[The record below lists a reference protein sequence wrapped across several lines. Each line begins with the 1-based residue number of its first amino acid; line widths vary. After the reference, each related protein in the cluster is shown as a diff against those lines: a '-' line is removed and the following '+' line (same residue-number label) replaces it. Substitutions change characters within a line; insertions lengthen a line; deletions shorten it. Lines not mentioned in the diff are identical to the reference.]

1 MEQARLLIAIVLS
14 FLVFLVWDF
23 FFVEKTPV
31 PGPDQP
37 GQTEQKPAEEEPYVS
52 KTEPYEGPSAETG
65 ISETDIPEYPAIS
78 DTAARPPRMITVKS
92 PFYTVQ
98 ISEKDAMFKSF
109 VLNDYRETVEK
120 DSPFKEMLTPTLLTP
135 RAGLANKSVP
145 GLESAVFSAD
155 TDTDTLMV
163 SDQPKTLSFSWDG
176 PGGVVLEKSY
186 RFSPETYMIGL
197 TVKIK
202 NGSAQAIQDK
212 LTLSLAKAVT
222 ENQNAYGFQGPSA
235 LINDGLNQVKIKNI
249 EDKGTYAGKLKWV
262 AIEDRYFISAIV
274 TDKAAEATMRLSLRS
289 DNIVENQYVCPATVI
304 RPGTQYQFDF
314 GLFLGPKSLTLLS
327 ELGNGLDQ
335 AIYFGWFDFIA
346 KPCLGLMNYLYHFI
360 PNYGIAIIILTL
372 LIKIVLWPL
381 GNKGYKSM
389 NEMKKLQPLMTE
401 IREKH
406 KDDKKMMNQELM
418 SLYRT
423 YKINPMGGCLPMVLQ
438 IPVFIALYRM
448 LYEAIELRHAPFFLW
463 INDLSAPDRLFNFD
477 VSIPFMQPPYGIPVL
492 TIVMGATMFLQQKM
506 SPPPGDPTQAKMM
519 MFLPIVFTVIFINFS
534 SGLVLY
540 WLINNVLSISQQY
553 YVSKKKTS

>member
-335 AIYFGWFDFIA
+335 ANEEASAADD
-346 KPCLGLMNYLYHFI
+346 
-360 PNYGIAIIILTL
+360 
-372 LIKIVLWPL
+372 
-381 GNKGYKSM
+381 GN
-389 NEMKKLQPLMTE
+389 
-401 IREKH
+401 
-406 KDDKKMMNQELM
+406 
-418 SLYRT
+418 
-423 YKINPMGGCLPMVLQ
+423 
-438 IPVFIALYRM
+438 
-448 LYEAIELRHAPFFLW
+448 
-463 INDLSAPDRLFNFD
+463 
-477 VSIPFMQPPYGIPVL
+477 
-492 TIVMGATMFLQQKM
+492 
-506 SPPPGDPTQAKMM
+506 PGKAQR
-519 MFLPIVFTVIFINFS
+519 
-534 SGLVLY
+534 
-540 WLINNVLSISQQY
+540 
-553 YVSKKKTS
+553 